1 MNPSTQ
7 TYQYKYDQIK
17 QVCETLQNAI
27 VYEPNHFYYEPNHF
41 NILPRNKN
49 NMDRSDAFETA
60 CEQLAGKLAKN
71 LLTACSP
78 AKESTSEHLLQN
90 KS

>member
-1 MNPSTQ
+1 
-7 TYQYKYDQIK
+7 
-17 QVCETLQNAI
+17 
-27 VYEPNHFYYEPNHF
+27 
-41 NILPRNKN
+41 
-49 NMDRSDAFETA
+49 MDRSDAFETA
-60 CEQLAGKLAKN
+60 CEQLAEKLAKN

>member
-17 QVCETLQNAI
+17 QVCETLKNAI
-27 VYEPNHFYYEPNHF
+27 IYEPNHFY
-41 NILPRNKN
+41 ILPRNK

-60 CEQLAGKLAKN
+60 CEQLAEKLAKN

-78 AKESTSEHLLQN
+78 ANESTSEHQLQN

>member
-17 QVCETLQNAI
+17 QVCETLQNAV
-27 VYEPNHFYYEPNHF
+27 VYEPNHFY
-41 NILPRNKN
+41 ILPRNKN

-60 CEQLAGKLAKN
+60 CEQLAEKLAKN
-71 LLTACSP
+71 ILTTCSL
-78 AKESTSEHLLQN
+78 AKESTRKHLLQK